1 MDLSVLL
8 DHLLV
13 CHLISLGVLGSFS
26 NSAFPW
32 AFINSFGLSW
42 SNYHIL
48 HPWGSLAF
56 YQPLTFLIHY
66 FGPAMA
72 YSYSST
78 SHNAHGC
85 ITSFSRLLWA
95 HLLSSRPICL
105 FYGPM
110 THYSC
115 HLGLMGFLSIL
126 LTLSCPY
133 CWASSC
139 GLAFPKWASTVI
151 FIFCI

>member
-1 MDLSVLL
+1 MGFFGPFLSPYASLAHFL
-8 DHLLV
+8 
-13 CHLISLGVLGSFS
+13 SLGILGSFS

-32 AFINSFGLSW
+32 AFTNSFGLLW
-42 SNYHIL
+42 PNYHIL

-66 FGPAMA
+66 FGPAVTH
-72 YSYSST
+72 SYSST

-85 ITSFSRLLWA
+85 ITSFSGLLWV
-95 HLLSSRPICL
+95 HLLFSRPICFL
-105 FYGPM
+105 YGPM

-115 HLGLMGFLSIL
+115 HSRLMGLLSIL

-133 CWASSC
+133 CWASSYC
-139 GLAFPKWASTVI
+139 WAFPK
-151 FIFCI
+151 